1 MMLTNLPKGKIEIN
15 STDNYN
21 TTRRWFVLALSIWA
35 ATIFVAGYYGMFTK
49 VGRIWIPP
57 IVLVSMTVPVW
68 VYYRNES
75 FRRYIWSIDLRYLTA
90 FHLWRIPAGLWFLY
104 CGSQN
109 LLPEQFVNKAGYGD
123 LAVGCL
129 VPLILM
135 LRHVRGK
142 YLVFHLFGL
151 LDFVVAVGTGLTL
164 TVLQVPLMENIATFP
179 TVLIPLYGVCV
190 TGALSIMTL
199 DRLLRKRSS
208 VNLALSGSC

>member
-1 MMLTNLPKGKIEIN
+1 MN
-15 STDNYN
+15 STSSYN

-35 ATIFVAGYYGMFTK
+35 ATVFVAGYHGIFTK

-57 IVLVSMTVPVW
+57 IVVAGVTIPVL
-68 VYYRNES
+68 VYYLNEN
-75 FRRYIWSIDLRYLTA
+75 FRSYIGSIGLKYLTV

-109 LLPEQFVNKAGYGD
+109 LLPEEFVAKAAYGD
-123 LAVGCL
+123 LAVGLL
-129 VPLILM
+129 VPLVLVFRI
-135 LRHVRGK
+135 RGK

-199 DRLLRKRSS
+199 DRLIRRRSS
-208 VNLALSGSC
+208 ASKPALNSSW

>member
-1 MMLTNLPKGKIEIN
+1 MNRA
-15 STDNYN
+15 DNYKN
-21 TTRRWFVLALSIWA
+21 TSIRLFLALLAWLA
-35 ATIFVAGYYGMFTK
+35 AVFIAGYYGIFTK

-57 IVLVSMTVPVW
+57 IVVAGMTIPVL

-75 FRRYIWSIDLRYLTA
+75 FRSYIWSIDLKYLTV
-90 FHLWRIPAGLWFLY
+90 FHLWRIAAGLWFLY

-109 LLPEQFVNKAGYGD
+109 LLPEQFVNKAAYGD
-123 LAVGCL
+123 LAVGFL
-129 VPLILM
+129 VPIVLM
-135 LRHVRGK
+135 LKRARGK
-142 YLVFHLFGL
+142 YLVFQLFGL

-199 DRLLRKRSS
+199 DRLLRRRSPVS
-208 VNLALSGSC
+208 KPALNRSW